1 MKHLQY
7 KPIGVCSRLI
17 EYDLDGDKVYNVRF
31 TGGCDGNLKAIGK
44 LIDGMTV
51 GDIESKLAG
60 NTCGP
65 RDTSCADQ
73 LVKALRIGLE
83 S

>member
-7 KPIGVCSRLI
+7 KPTGVCSRLI

-60 NTCGP
+60 NTCGA

-73 LVKALRIGLE
+73 LAKALRIGLE

>member
-7 KPIGVCSRLI
+7 KPTGVCSRLI

-31 TGGCDGNLKAIGK
+31 TGGCDGNPKAIGK
-44 LIDGMTV
+44 LVDGMTV

-73 LVKALRIGLE
+73 LTKALRIGLE